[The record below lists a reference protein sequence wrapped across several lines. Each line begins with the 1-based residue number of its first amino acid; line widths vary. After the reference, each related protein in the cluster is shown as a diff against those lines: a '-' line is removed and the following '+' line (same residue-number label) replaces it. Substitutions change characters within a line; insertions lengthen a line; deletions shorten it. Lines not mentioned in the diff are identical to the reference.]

1 MLKTKIDLSCPYVYK
16 IFFFQ
21 IPKTLDIELMKGSET
36 LLNTIVENEKK
47 KTVIFSMHT
56 LFSVCKTITGK

>member
-21 IPKTLDIELMKGSET
+21 IPKTLDIELMKGTET
-36 LLNTIVENEKK
+36 LLNTIVENEK

>member
-1 MLKTKIDLSCPYVYK
+1 MLKTKIDLSCPYAYK

-21 IPKTLDIELMKGSET
+21 IPKTLDIELMKGVET

-47 KTVIFSMHT
+47 NRNIFHAYFIQCM
-56 LFSVCKTITGK
+56 

>member
-1 MLKTKIDLSCPYVYK
+1 MLKTKIDLSCPYAYK

-21 IPKTLDIELMKGSET
+21 IPKTLDIELMKGVET
-36 LLNTIVENEKK
+36 LLNTIVENEK

>member
-21 IPKTLDIELMKGSET
+21 IPKTLDIELMKGVET
-36 LLNTIVENEKK
+36 LLNNIVENGKK

-56 LFSVCKTITGK
+56 LFSVCNTITGK

>member
-47 KTVIFSMHT
+47 TVIFSMHT

>member
-36 LLNTIVENEKK
+36 LLNTIVENGKK
-47 KTVIFSMHT
+47 NRNIFHAYFIQCM
-56 LFSVCKTITGK
+56 